1 MPLLP
6 MDNDGP
12 LSPAIKQEEYFTT
25 SLLYGIFYDLHSYD
39 LHPNR
44 MCFPDSIS
52 RLGMQLPSCCNSV
65 MLARLT
71 RRDPVQPHWPRDCK
85 RCSLP
90 TPETAE
96 PCPQP
101 TLTVGKPCCVRSLTE
116 PRLPSVRYRALCWLS
131 GCTMIFSS
139 FPSLLVGYWPH
150 NIGVFFPPAPFWFSD
165 ALRSQNTPSRCQMQL
180 PSKNAPSD
188 RKAKK
193 AKSAY

>member
-1 MPLLP
+1 MKPGLMPLLP

-71 RRDPVQPHWPRDCK
+71 RRDPVQPPLAQRLQTLLPPHPRDCRAVSPAYLDSGK
-85 RCSLP
+85 ALLRAVLDGAPAALGQVPRPVLALRLHHDLQLLP
-90 TPETAE
+90 L
-96 PCPQP
+96 
-101 TLTVGKPCCVRSLTE
+101 TLSRVLTTQHWGL
-116 PRLPSVRYRALCWLS
+116 LPSS
-131 GCTMIFSS
+131 
-139 FPSLLVGYWPH
+139 SLLV
-150 NIGVFFPPAPFWFSD
+150 
-165 ALRSQNTPSRCQMQL
+165 L
-180 PSKNAPSD
+180 
-188 RKAKK
+188 
-193 AKSAY
+193 